1 MSEMAGQTGGSLAM
15 TERRQHSRLQ
25 AKSLA
30 YLDIGP
36 DNGGIVL
43 NLSEGGIAVQAA
55 GPLSEE
61 PLIGLRIQLPNS
73 VKKLVASGKI
83 AWRSESKKEAG
94 LEFADLPEAARLQ
107 IREWLSSES
116 PPQELQVNAAIQPET
131 TLPPKGKRTEKW
143 TSLVAEQL
151 AQGGANFTHR
161 DNGVAAASP
170 SAASLSR
177 SDEVKA
183 LAPSPEAVQAPS
195 SPVAAEKK
203 TEALMG
209 STFVAPVE
217 SKPVETHGKVS
228 AGPEPA
234 FAPPVV
240 PFETSKPGDAS
251 SGKKS
256 VEPTLPSD
264 RLLRRRA
271 GPRAIASDSIQKLQ
285 TPPGPQAV
293 EKSKASS
300 SSTDEFVVKARSNF
314 AAKHLVNS
322 KPAGADSLSI
332 LGSQR
337 EVTADTDAGNGTA
350 KADTSAAQSQPA
362 TPTIKP
368 GELAPVTVL
377 ASPTLAPKTVTDPSR
392 ADLHERLSPG
402 MTASGDQHR
411 SLTSIV
417 VMCVIIVVVCAGLG
431 IALGRRTFR
440 TASSSAASGDGA
452 SQAEVPRV
460 AALPKTTS
468 ASKSSASP
476 SSAGTRGAVR
486 TSTRTTHVPMPRDAS
501 PPLHESKN
509 QIPISSPLPPVNE
522 QPSTTPPAN
531 YSSSVAAATTP
542 ATSHHMAVQ
551 VYPSSPLAPSA
562 GNSRLD
568 MPPAVKAP
576 HRTEGSLDRTVPAH
590 LVYRV
595 EPFYPR
601 EAMLQHVEGTVK
613 IHLTVGQDGKV
624 KNLNIVSG
632 PSLLTSAALDAAQ
645 YWRYIPALHNGNP
658 VESEA
663 DILIEFHSS
672 H

>member
-1 MSEMAGQTGGSLAM
+1 MPAQTGGSLAT

-30 YLDIGP
+30 YLDIGL

-73 VKKLVASGKI
+73 VKKLEASGKI
-83 AWRSESKKEAG
+83 AWTSQSKKEAG
-94 LEFADLPEAARLQ
+94 LEFVDLPEAARLQ
-107 IREWLSSES
+107 IRDWLSSES
-116 PPQELQVNAAIQPET
+116 PPQELQVNAATQPEMT
-131 TLPPKGKRTEKW
+131 SLPKGRRTDKW
-143 TSLVAEQL
+143 TSLVAEQM
-151 AQGGANFTHR
+151 AQGGANVIRR
-161 DNGVAAASP
+161 DNREASDSP
-170 SAASLSR
+170 SGASLSR
-177 SDEVKA
+177 RAEVNPM
-183 LAPSPEAVQAPS
+183 APSLAAAQVPTS
-195 SPVAAEKK
+195 SIAAEK
-203 TEALMG
+203 ESEPLMG
-209 STFVAPVE
+209 SSSAPPTE
-217 SKPVETHGKVS
+217 SKPVETHGAVS
-228 AGPEPA
+228 ASPEPA

-240 PFETSKPGDAS
+240 PVEASKPGDAR

-256 VEPTLPSD
+256 IEPTLPSD

-271 GPRAIASDSIQKLQ
+271 GPRAIASDTIQKLQ
-285 TPPGPQAV
+285 TPPGPQSV
-293 EKSKASS
+293 ENSEASS

-314 AAKHLVNS
+314 AAKRLAIS
-322 KPAGADSLSI
+322 KPASADSLSI
-332 LGSQR
+332 LGSKQ
-337 EVTADTDAGNGTA
+337 EETADTDAGNGTA

-362 TPTIKP
+362 NPTTKP
-368 GELAPVTVL
+368 GELPPVRIL
-377 ASPTLAPKTVTDPSR
+377 ASPALAPEAVPDPSR
-392 ADLHERLSPG
+392 ADLNERLSPG

-411 SLTSIV
+411 SLTRVV

-431 IALGRRTFR
+431 IALGRRTFK
-440 TASSSAASGDGA
+440 TASSPTASGDGA

-460 AALPKTTS
+460 AALPKTAS
-468 ASKSSASP
+468 ASNSPASP
-476 SSAGTRGAVR
+476 SSAGTHR
-486 TSTRTTHVPMPRDAS
+486 TVSASSRTTHVPVARNAS
-501 PPLHESKN
+501 PRLEESKDE
-509 QIPISSPLPPVNE
+509 ISISSPPPPVAE
-522 QPSTTPPAN
+522 QPTTTPPAN
-531 YSSSVAAATTP
+531 YSSSVAATTTP

-551 VYPSSPLAPSA
+551 VYPSSPLAPA
-562 GNSRLD
+562 GGISRPG
-568 MPPAVKAP
+568 MPPAAKAP
-576 HRTEGSLDRTVPAH
+576 PRTEGPLDRTVPAH

-624 KNLNIVSG
+624 KNLNVVSG

-645 YWRYIPALHNGNP
+645 YWRYIPALRNGNP

-663 DILIEFHSS
+663 DILIEFHSP